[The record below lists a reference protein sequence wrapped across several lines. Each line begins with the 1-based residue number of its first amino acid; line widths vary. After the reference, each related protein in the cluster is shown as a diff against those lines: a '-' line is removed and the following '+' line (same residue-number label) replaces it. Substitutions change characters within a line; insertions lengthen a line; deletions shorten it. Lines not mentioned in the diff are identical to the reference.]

1 MIKKYGYIIP
11 ILIILKRGVFVLD
24 NVPSFYVFNI
34 FSVAL
39 TVLIAIIT
47 CFFAVHFSRQIKQ
60 GENSIVKKGS
70 YSFILAFCF
79 WLKNIVIV
87 LTVNLPFQ
95 MVDLIIYATLSFIF
109 TFIGSFFTLQIAQNM
124 FLKPLHFIRISI
136 VIAISILCADSLGF
150 LYLFAEFIEFK
161 AILFIMANVLILG
174 TAFSLIRFLTQMTN
188 EEGYNMFSGW
198 QLFGCVTVGF
208 SLAGIPYV
216 VLVSLFTFDSI
227 MPASTEQLLFLVPFI
242 FLLNAN
248 LVLGLVPDLI
258 GQKLAVKNVQSYLSL
273 FHHNPD
279 TVFSV
284 SSEGIITDVN
294 KEVTRLLGY
303 KPQQLIGLHINH
315 FLRDENQ
322 LVNMNEALTGASK
335 LVETK
340 LTNKKGETLD
350 VKITIVRIV
359 IDGKITGLYGI
370 VKDITEQKRA
380 EKKNHFLAYHDELT
394 QLPNRRYFEQTIAQ
408 LIVESQ
414 TFSLLYIDFDR
425 FKRINDTFG
434 HLFGDRILEKI
445 GEKLTA
451 VLQEDCVVARLAGDE
466 FAVMVPSHFDS
477 KEIAENIL
485 AEFNLPIKIDGS
497 EFTLTASI
505 GISEFPKDAKTA
517 EEMLKYADIAMYA
530 VKEYGSNH
538 YKIFDKSMIQQTKN
552 KMYLE
557 NDLRKAIEQESLTV
571 YFQPKYNLRTKE
583 VIGSEALVRWDHPK
597 HGFLSPLEFISL
609 AEETNL
615 IVGLE
620 RVVMKKVFQSLQAW
634 KTSGLKPPRTSINVS
649 FIHFYQE
656 DFVPYLIDKLAD
668 FGLKGSDIE
677 VEITE
682 RMIVKGQ
689 ADVNKKLKALREVG
703 VEISV
708 DDFGTGYS
716 SLSYLVNL
724 SVDRLKIDKSFISN
738 FNDNKEIISTI
749 ISMSKNLNLSVIAEG
764 VETEEQ
770 IRLLEDLQ
778 CVEVQGFYYSRPIA
792 GEDFQLLL
800 ERGLTPSAVQR

>member
-11 ILIILKRGVFVLD
+11 ISIILKRGVFVLD

-227 MPASTEQLLFLVPFI
+227 MPASSEQLLFLVPFI

-303 KPQQLIGLHINH
+303 KSQQLIGLHINH

-485 AEFNLPIKIDGS
+485 VEFNLPIKIDGS

-505 GISEFPKDAKTA
+505 GISEFPKDAKTS

-538 YKIFDKSMIQQTKN
+538 YKSFDKSMIQQTKN

-656 DFVPYLIDKLAD
+656 DFVPYLIDKLAT

>member
-1 MIKKYGYIIP
+1 M
-11 ILIILKRGVFVLD
+11 LD